1 MKPRAELLL
10 GLAVL
15 AVCPST
21 RMLPQTGTAD
31 GSGTTPQEVYKGPMG
46 DKDHPVRVSSG
57 VLLGLILN
65 KVRPVHPQEAMD
77 AKVNGTVVMM
87 AKIDKEG
94 KIVDLKVISGP
105 QMLRD
110 AMLAAVRQWTFK
122 PYLLNGQPVFVQ
134 TTITITD

>member
-1 MKPRAELLL
+1 
-10 GLAVL
+10 
-15 AVCPST
+15 
-21 RMLPQTGTAD
+21 
-31 GSGTTPQEVYKGPMG
+31 MG
-46 DKDHPVRVSSG
+46 DKEHPVRVSSG
-57 VLLGLILN
+57 VMMGLILN
-65 KVRPVHPQEAMD
+65 KVWPVYPQEAID
-77 AKVNGTVVMM
+77 AKVNGAVVMM

-105 QMLRD
+105 EMLRG

>member
-1 MKPRAELLL
+1 MTPRVALLL

-15 AVCPST
+15 AMCGST
-21 RMLPQTGTAD
+21 RMLPQTGATA
-31 GSGTTPQEVYKGPMG
+31 GAGTTAQDVYKGPMG
-46 DKDHPVRVSSG
+46 EKEHPVRVSSG
-57 VLLGLILN
+57 VMMGLILN
-65 KVRPVHPQEAMD
+65 KVWPVYPQEAID
-77 AKVNGTVVMM
+77 AKVNGAVVMM

>member
-1 MKPRAELLL
+1 MKPRVELLL

-15 AVCPST
+15 TVCTST
-21 RMLPQTGTAD
+21 RMLSQTGTAN
-31 GSGTTPQEVYKGPMG
+31 GSGTAPQEVYKGPMG
-46 DKDHPVRVSSG
+46 DKEHPVRVSSG
-57 VLLGLILN
+57 VLMGLILN
-65 KVRPVHPQEAMD
+65 KVWPVYPQEAID
-77 AKVNGTVVMM
+77 AKVNGAVVMM

-105 QMLRD
+105 EMLRD